1 MKEKIAV
8 IGMGGLFPGSK
19 TIDEFWDN
27 LVENKSL
34 VTQST
39 KEDFGASPDIFYDPE
54 KGKLDKCY
62 SLRGGYVRDFK
73 FDPNGYGLD
82 AAILS
87 KQAASF
93 QWSLYVARQALE
105 DSGYWGKDY
114 GDKCGV
120 IIGNLSFPSKHSRQV
135 LSGIYAELASEI
147 TEKLIGKAVNVTDA
161 NSDLD
166 AQLGDTLLSNAPAA

>member
-1 MKEKIAV
+1 
-8 IGMGGLFPGSK
+8 MGGLFPGSQ
-19 TIDEFWDN
+19 TIEEFWDN

-39 KEDFGASPDIFYDPE
+39 EEDFGASPDIFYDPE

-73 FDPNGYGLD
+73 FDPSGFGLD
-82 AAILS
+82 ASVLS
-87 KQAASF
+87 KQPDQF

-105 DSGYWGKDY
+105 DSGYWGKDF

-120 IIGNLSFPSKHSRQV
+120 IVGNLSFPSKVRFVNIV
-135 LSGIYAELASEI
+135 LSGSNGEVDFNNIGFTGEVSVIPEPTSALLLA
-147 TEKLIGKAVNVTDA
+147 LGLVGLGVRRGAV
-161 NSDLD
+161 
-166 AQLGDTLLSNAPAA
+166 G